1 MRRICYN
8 TMKKIFIYIKCVKVG
23 LFYSK
28 VKTNLNFKALKKFL
42 NDFYFT
48 HHPQYLVHIHAKTM
62 CSHALEK

>member
-28 VKTNLNFKALKKFL
+28 VKTNLNFKAHKKFL

-48 HHPQYLVHIHAKTM
+48 HHPYNI
-62 CSHALEK
+62 